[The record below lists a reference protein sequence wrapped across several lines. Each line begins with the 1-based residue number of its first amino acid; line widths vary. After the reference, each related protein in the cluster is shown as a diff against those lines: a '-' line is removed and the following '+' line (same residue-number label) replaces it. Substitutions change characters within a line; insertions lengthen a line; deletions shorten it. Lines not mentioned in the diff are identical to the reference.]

1 MPKRRYS
8 REYKNEA
15 ARLLLIDGL
24 SAKEVSQKLGVNVNL
39 LNRWKREHLHEL
51 GAREEGPAGTSPE
64 EMAKELEQL
73 RKELSK
79 SQRINEILKKTVV
92 YFAKED

>member
-1 MPKRRYS
+1 MQRRRYS

-15 ARLLLIDGL
+15 VRLLIIDGV
-24 SAKEVSQKLGVNVNL
+24 SGKEVSEKLG
-39 LNRWKREHLHEL
+39 LNINMVHRWKREHLREL
-51 GAREEGPAGTSPE
+51 GAKEEGRCEASPQ

>member
-1 MPKRRYS
+1 MQRRRYS

-24 SAKEVSQKLGVNVNL
+24 SAREVSEKLGVNVNM
-39 LNRWKREHLHEL
+39 LNRWKREHLREL
-51 GAREEGPAGTSPE
+51 GAKEEGPGGTSPE
-64 EMAKELEQL
+64 EMAQEIEQL

-92 YFAKED
+92 YFAKEE